1 MNLLNVK
8 NLKKYYSAGL
18 IKKRY
23 SVKALDGVSFD
34 VVPGEIFGVIGESGC
49 GKTTLGL
56 VLSRLERETSG
67 EITFK
72 GSKLSGTLKLDPE
85 TRRQIQIIFQNPYE
99 SFDPRLRIE
108 QSLFLPMRINHICD
122 NDAERRE
129 KILGYMKD
137 AGFEPPDAFL
147 NRYPH
152 ELSGGQ
158 LQRISIIR
166 AMLLKP
172 TFLVADE
179 CVSMLDLSVRASV
192 VNLLL
197 DLVERERT
205 TVLFITHDLSLAGH
219 VCDRIMV
226 LYLGKMVELSTA
238 KRIVES
244 PLHPYTRVL
253 MSYSPSI
260 FKKREKI
267 NVKKLGVE
275 MAIGS
280 GCVFEPRCPYS
291 FEKCVEQMPPLIEIE
306 PNHSVA
312 CWLYL
317 KT

>member
-1 MNLLNVK
+1 
-8 NLKKYYSAGL
+8 
-18 IKKRY
+18 
-23 SVKALDGVSFD
+23 
-34 VVPGEIFGVIGESGC
+34 
-49 GKTTLGL
+49 
-56 VLSRLERETSG
+56 
-67 EITFK
+67 
-72 GSKLSGTLKLDPE
+72 
-85 TRRQIQIIFQNPYE
+85 
-99 SFDPRLRIE
+99 
-108 QSLFLPMRINHICD
+108 
-122 NDAERRE
+122 
-129 KILGYMKD
+129 
-137 AGFEPPDAFL
+137 
-147 NRYPH
+147 
-152 ELSGGQ
+152 
-158 LQRISIIR
+158 
-166 AMLLKP
+166 MLLKP

>member
-1 MNLLNVK
+1 MSLLNVK

-108 QSLFLPMRINHICD
+108 QSLLLPMRINHICD
-122 NDAERRE
+122 SDAERRE

-147 NRYPH
+147 NRYSH

-172 TFLVADE
+172 TFFGG
-179 CVSMLDLSVRASV
+179 R
-192 VNLLL
+192 
-197 DLVERERT
+197 
-205 TVLFITHDLSLAGH
+205 
-219 VCDRIMV
+219 
-226 LYLGKMVELSTA
+226 
-238 KRIVES
+238 
-244 PLHPYTRVL
+244 
-253 MSYSPSI
+253 
-260 FKKREKI
+260 
-267 NVKKLGVE
+267 
-275 MAIGS
+275 
-280 GCVFEPRCPYS
+280 
-291 FEKCVEQMPPLIEIE
+291 
-306 PNHSVA
+306 
-312 CWLYL
+312 
-317 KT
+317 